1 MSLGDIIRNYRIQHD
16 LTMQQFS
23 DLSSLSKGYI
33 SMLESGRNPQNN
45 RPIVPSI
52 ETIQKISTAMKMSIE
67 QLLLAMGSEQ
77 LIDISHSS
85 MQDVPGIV
93 GSSHNLSDSEIELL
107 QLFRACSREAQD
119 HSLNYLRFLCVA
131 EEVQVYGNGSED

>member
-1 MSLGDIIRNYRIQHD
+1 MKTIYDRIKEYRKKLG
-16 LTMQQFS
+16 LTQKE
-23 DLSSLSKGYI
+23 LAAKLGYESQSI
-33 SMLESGRNPQNN
+33 VAKIESGHVDLPQSRMIAFSNALGVS
-45 RPIVPSI
+45 PG
-52 ETIQKISTAMKMSIE
+52 ELM
-67 QLLLAMGSEQ
+67 
-77 LIDISHSS
+77 
-85 MQDVPGIV
+85 GIV